1 MKKGK
6 RFAERAF
13 CLPALPTLLVALPS
27 FALVA
32 WVLGAGAPDWL
43 AYLAYMLSAYALVVS
58 VTGLWRLV
66 SFLRRDMER
75 HPLVKAFRDSA
86 FYSRYFQN
94 RLSRAELALYQ
105 GFFMNLL
112 YILLKLVSGLYFRSV
127 WFLSLAVY
135 YMLLA
140 WMRFL
145 LLRHVRKNPVGK
157 NMEAELRCY
166 RRCGA
171 VLLIMNLAL
180 AMIVAF
186 VVYQNEGYEYPGM
199 LIYAMAAYTFSAVTM
214 AVVNLIKFQK
224 HGSPVLSA
232 GKAVGLVAAM
242 VSMLALETAMLG
254 RFGGD
259 GSYRRMMTGATGG
272 VICLFV
278 LAMAVYMI
286 CRSTCRLHALRT
298 GKGSVLSGKQEF

>member
-1 MKKGK
+1 MKKEK

-32 WVLGAGAPDWL
+32 WVLKAGASDWL
-43 AYLAYMLSAYALVVS
+43 AYLSYVLSAYALVVS
-58 VTGLWRLV
+58 VTGLWRFAG
-66 SFLRRDMER
+66 SLRRNMER
-75 HPLVKAFRDSA
+75 HPLIKTFRGSA

-105 GFFMNLL
+105 GFFINLL

-140 WMRFL
+140 WMRFV
-145 LLRHVRKNPVGK
+145 LLRHMRKSPAGED
-157 NMEAELRCY
+157 MRAELRCY

-171 VLLIMNLAL
+171 MLLLMNLAL
-180 AMIVAF
+180 AMIVVF
-186 VVYQNEGYEYPGM
+186 VVHQNEGYEYPGM
-199 LIYAMAAYTFSAVTM
+199 LIYAMAAYTFSAVIL
-214 AVVNLIKFQK
+214 AAVNLIKFRK

-232 GKAVGLVAAM
+232 AKAVGLVAAM
-242 VSMLALETAMLG
+242 VSMLALETAMIS

-259 GSYRRMMTGATGG
+259 GSYRRMMTGVTGG

-278 LAMAVYMI
+278 LAMAIYMI
-286 CRSTCRLHALRT
+286 CRSTRSLRALKT
-298 GKGSVLSGKQEF
+298 GKGGVLSGKQEF